1 MRSVRPI
8 IRNNQ
13 LGSEKTTELSKYASE
28 STPAGNL
35 SASEISLI
43 ILIGQYNNIKVT
55 DLAIR
60 YGATKGAISTMVKNL
75 VKNLVKKGLVKKC
88 RSPESE
94 REVLLSLTELG
105 IAVFEEK
112 EIHSQNLYKD
122 IDAHLQILTLEQ
134 KSSLFNMLQT
144 LEEHIDE
151 HIEEHLGEYK

>member
-13 LGSEKTTELSKYASE
+13 LGSEKTTELSKYANE

-60 YGATKGAISTMVKNL
+60 YGATKGAISTM